1 MEFADIKRSATRL
14 QKEITAEFEVLS
26 EESIKEELEE
36 RIGDWTRQT
45 KYALIKEN
53 PYGDLETPL
62 EKAESTKTANL
73 QQIKNYL
80 KNIEAL
86 AQKANTPF
94 DVDFYNKE
102 IDRLEKRQATID
114 ALEKKSKSAP
124 KKRPPRKTQTQA
136 KTQAKTQ
143 TKTSTEKKQWQKDVN
158 TLQKLLVEKWRKFFD
173 KIVSEW
179 EIKKLDELRAAFKK
193 RLRDWLKLLQE
204 LKNTCDELSMET
216 GFLWDLSK
224 GNLKNTDAALLKKWV
239 DYIKNSKGVKELCNL
254 MGRIKRHEKTTRQ
267 AEIQKTTYIKQ
278 TIKDTSSKEE
288 IVGLTFGRDL
298 ENVLPVEMALLAD
311 ADTSVLFDMKFVEN
325 RLMCFKKEGWQ
336 STYQKNQETQKIT
349 IAIDQPKGPII
360 VCVDTSGSMQG
371 TPENIAKALTLVLT
385 SQAVSQKRDCL
396 LINFSTGIETMEL
409 TKGMGFKKLLDFL
422 QKSFGGGTDVAPAF
436 EYALKKMTDE
446 KFEKADLLVVSDFM
460 MGELDK
466 NIKDEI
472 KMMKAKKNR
481 FFSLCVGSN
490 SAIGNLENI
499 FDGEWIYNP
508 RDMNIAVLKTVKDHF

>member
-1 MEFADIKRSATRL
+1 M
-14 QKEITAEFEVLS
+14 
-26 EESIKEELEE
+26 
-36 RIGDWTRQT
+36 
-45 KYALIKEN
+45 
-53 PYGDLETPL
+53 
-62 EKAESTKTANL
+62 
-73 QQIKNYL
+73 
-80 KNIEAL
+80 
-86 AQKANTPF
+86 
-94 DVDFYNKE
+94 
-102 IDRLEKRQATID
+102 
-114 ALEKKSKSAP
+114 
-124 KKRPPRKTQTQA
+124 
-136 KTQAKTQ
+136 
-143 TKTSTEKKQWQKDVN
+143 
-158 TLQKLLVEKWRKFFD
+158 QKLLVEKWRKFFD